1 MKSRKTIGQLP
12 QLTIFPGTLVLCHHK
27 QESISSQVK
36 TSSPEHYGES
46 YTLVVGVEDIGLV
59 LLFVL
64 NSPQA
69 SSQQTQ

>member
-1 MKSRKTIGQLP
+1 
-12 QLTIFPGTLVLCHHK
+12 VLCHHK

-36 TSSPEHYGES
+36 TSSPERYGES
-46 YTLVVGVEDIGLV
+46 YALVVGVEDIGLV
-59 LLFVL
+59 LLLVL